1 MGLDMYL
8 SAKRYL
14 WNISDDDKALA
25 EKIDNVVGGASL
37 GKTNE
42 VRKEAFYWRKAWAIH
57 HWFVINAQN
66 GDDNCREY
74 SVSRSQLKEL
84 LDTLKRVDKNPSLTE
99 DILPLQA
106 DDADGIEWELDQ
118 VRRTIPALEKLIN
131 DDSLKDHWDF
141 YYQSSW

>member
-25 EKIDNVVGGASL
+25 EKIGAEVGGESL
-37 GKTNE
+37 GQTKE
-42 VRKEAFYWRKAWAIH
+42 VAREAMYWRKAWAIH

-74 SVSRSQLKEL
+74 WVSRDLLREL
-84 LDTLKRVDKNPSLTE
+84 LDTLKKVDKNPSLAE

-106 DDADGIEWELDQ
+106 HDDDGKEWELYQ
-118 VRRTIPALEKLIN
+118 IKGTIPALEKLIN
-131 DDSLKDHWDF
+131 DESIKDHWDF

>member
-14 WNISDDDKALA
+14 FSFNEHDKALA
-25 EKIDNVVGGASL
+25 DQIDGMIGGSSL
-37 GKTNE
+37 GNTNE
-42 VRKEAFYWRKAWAIH
+42 VRREAFYWRKAWAIH
-57 HWFVINAQN
+57 HWFVVNAQR
-66 GDDNCREY
+66 GEDDCKEY
-74 SVSRSQLKEL
+74 WVERYKLKEL
-84 LDTLKRVDKNPSLTE
+84 LDTLKRVDKNPSLAE

-106 DDADGIEWELDQ
+106 EDADGIEWELDQ

>member
-25 EKIDNVVGGASL
+25 EKIGAEVGGESL
-37 GKTNE
+37 GQTKE
-42 VRKEAFYWRKAWAIH
+42 VAREAMYWRKAWAIH

-74 SVSRSQLKEL
+74 WVSRDLLREL
-84 LDTLKRVDKNPSLTE
+84 LDTLQRVDKNPSLTE

-106 DDADGIEWELDQ
+106 DDADGIEWELEQ

-131 DDSLKDHWDF
+131 DESIKDHWDF

>member
-14 WNISDDDKALA
+14 WNISDDDKVLA
-25 EKIDNVVGGASL
+25 EKIGAEVGGNGL
-37 GKTNE
+37 GRTKE
-42 VRKEAFYWRKAWAIH
+42 VAREAFYWRNAWAIH
-57 HWFVINAQN
+57 HWFVMNAQR
-66 GDDNCREY
+66 GEDDCKEY
-74 SVSRSQLKEL
+74 WVERYKLKEL
-84 LDTLKRVDKNPSLTE
+84 LDTLKRVDKNPSLAE

-106 DDADGIEWELDQ
+106 EDADGIEWELDQ

-131 DDSLKDHWDF
+131 DESIIDHWDF